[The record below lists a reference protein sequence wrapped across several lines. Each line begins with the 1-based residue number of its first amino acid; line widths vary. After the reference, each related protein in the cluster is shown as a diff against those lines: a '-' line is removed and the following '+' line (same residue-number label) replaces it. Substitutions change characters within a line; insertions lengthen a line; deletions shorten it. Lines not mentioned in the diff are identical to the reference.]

1 MAREQDA
8 RSVAASAAVA
18 STAALKKRVSGLQ
31 VRLHT
36 KLDCLRYWLDVV
48 TSSKSGWREHAVT

>member
-1 MAREQDA
+1 MRVQVEDLLAMAREQDA

-18 STAALKKRVSGLQ
+18 STAALKKRISGLQ

-36 KLDCLRYWLDVV
+36 KLD
-48 TSSKSGWREHAVT
+48 